1 MICKAFPN
9 VGYLI
14 LFYLIKESSSPA
26 FGYLILAFDNSKSSI
41 KLVVLSILYLIIDHD
56 FYKDSNNIE
65 LSLLLLEILLDFS
78 SILISFK

>member
-14 LFYLIKESSSPA
+14 QFYLIKESSSPA
-26 FGYLILAFDNSKSSI
+26 FGYLILSFDNSKSSI